1 MTIRPFKLPADLDL
15 LTSLITDGFQYPENP
30 EWSVQEDELQSMVDQ
45 LNGVKRIWPIVHFL
59 EFFFPIFSDL
69 FRGYI
74 YEEDRK
80 AVGLINFMR
89 QQKEPAWLIGNVTV
103 LPAFR
108 RRGIARKLVD
118 ATIQEI
124 SNRNGYVAILDVV
137 DGNLPAHTLYKEM
150 GFEDYTGSTQYDYVK
165 NELVTSVPIPE
176 GFTLSLVKG
185 NTWKILYQ
193 FAKRVTPENIAKFE
207 QVSEKRFQT
216 PWVIRILGPLIDKLG
231 GTRIERFVLRKTD
244 NGQVIGW
251 GRLRCRTRAGG
262 LNNAEVQLDPQYP
275 DLALPILSHVI
286 ASIQSSSPG
295 RRIEIQLKNWQPA
308 LLEAAVKLGCEK
320 RLSLYRMGRLFTHNH
335 Q

>member
-1 MTIRPFKLPADLDL
+1 MTIRPFQLPVDLDL

-59 EFFFPIFSDL
+59 EFFFPFFSDL
-69 FRGYI
+69 FGGYI
-74 YEEDRK
+74 YEEDGK

-124 SNRNGYVAILDVV
+124 SNRNGHVAILDVV
-137 DGNLPAHTLYKEM
+137 DGNLPAYTLYKEM
-150 GFEDYTGSTQYDYVK
+150 GFEDYAGSTQYDYVK
-165 NELVTSVPIPE
+165 DEPVASVPIPE
-176 GFTLSLVKG
+176 GFILSLVKG
-185 NTWKILYQ
+185 NTWKIFYE
-193 FAKRVTPENIAKFE
+193 FAKRVTPEKIAKFE

-216 PWVIRILGPLIDKLG
+216 PWIIRILGPLIDKLG

-251 GRLRCRTRAGG
+251 MRLRYRTRSGG
-262 LNNAEVQLDPQYP
+262 LNSVEVQLDPQYP
-275 DLALPILSHVI
+275 DLALSILSHAI
-286 ASIQSSSPG
+286 ASIQAASPG
-295 RRIEIQLKNWQPA
+295 RRIEILLKNWQPA
-308 LLEAAVKLGCEK
+308 LLDTAVKLGCEK
-320 RLSLYRMGRLFTHNH
+320 RLNLYRMGLLFTPNH